1 MRILIAEDDFV
12 SRKFLF
18 KVLSQY
24 GECDMTVDG
33 IETVEAFAIALES
46 GNPYDLLC
54 LDIMMPKID
63 GLKALKA
70 IRELESKKKVK
81 DSKRCKVIMI
91 SALSETEVE
100 FDSFKREY
108 EVYRIKPVD
117 IEDIVNA
124 MKELKLLS

>member
-1 MRILIAEDDFV
+1 MRTLIAEDDFV

>member
-81 DSKRCKVIMI
+81 DSKRCKVIMF

>member
-12 SRKFLF
+12 SRKYLF
-18 KVLSQY
+18 KFLSKY

-33 IETVEAFAIALES
+33 IETVEAFAIAHDS

-63 GLKALKA
+63 GLKALNT
-70 IRELESKKKVK
+70 IREIERRKKIQ

-91 SALSETEVE
+91 SALSETEVKVD
-100 FDSFKREY
+100 DSKKEY
-108 EVYRIKPVD
+108 EVYTTKP
-117 IEDIVNA
+117 IEIENIISA
-124 MKELKLLS
+124 MKELKLID